1 MRWIKHLI
9 SVLLAIFL
17 LILIR
22 NASTVLSIFLIVSC
36 IYYEEFN
43 HIITEKQGIE
53 AEELYLSLANLVV
66 IIIYFAFDINLYFYD
81 MSFYILLIGII
92 LVDICVRH
100 SMMKKIFSTRRRD
113 EKDNKKKDHVD

>member
-9 SVLLAIFL
+9 SVLLAIFS

-66 IIIYFAFDINLYFYD
+66 IISVCSIN
-81 MSFYILLIGII
+81 
-92 LVDICVRH
+92 
-100 SMMKKIFSTRRRD
+100 
-113 EKDNKKKDHVD
+113 

>member
-9 SVLLAIFL
+9 SVMLAIFS

-43 HIITEKQGIE
+43 HIITEKQ
-53 AEELYLSLANLVV
+53 
-66 IIIYFAFDINLYFYD
+66 
-81 MSFYILLIGII
+81 
-92 LVDICVRH
+92 
-100 SMMKKIFSTRRRD
+100 
-113 EKDNKKKDHVD
+113 